1 MPCLA
6 GRRCLLVFLAV
17 LHRSSERVKRPRV
30 GASDAPRRGDGN
42 GIWDAG
48 AAQTQASTVARAVL
62 RRECHLV
69 RLAHLAPIEAACH
82 LRLTRECDGARLGWA
97 YHAHPIV
104 CVCGVDLAENA
115 VRGSVRRARGTAG
128 GVCRAGRRSRS
139 ARSLCAQWT
148 ASKCTRTCHVVNVL
162 HLSQLE
168 LHVLPTCGATVGR
181 HTLPV
186 VTRVRAV
193 RVWAVAASRRAGR
206 RPRAAPCRRA
216 RAQHGTVR
224 LLGCAQSGA
233 GDRGRGAP
241 AWASVRTSW
250 RT

>member
-1 MPCLA
+1 M
-6 GRRCLLVFLAV
+6 LVFLAV

-128 GVCRAGRRSRS
+128 GVCRAVGAREARAHC
-139 ARSLCAQWT
+139 ARSGPH
-148 ASKCTRTCHVVNVL
+148 RNV
-162 HLSQLE
+162 
-168 LHVLPTCGATVGR
+168 
-181 HTLPV
+181 
-186 VTRVRAV
+186 RVRV
-193 RVWAVAASRRAGR
+193 MS
-206 RPRAAPCRRA
+206 
-216 RAQHGTVR
+216 
-224 LLGCAQSGA
+224 
-233 GDRGRGAP
+233 
-241 AWASVRTSW
+241 
-250 RT
+250 